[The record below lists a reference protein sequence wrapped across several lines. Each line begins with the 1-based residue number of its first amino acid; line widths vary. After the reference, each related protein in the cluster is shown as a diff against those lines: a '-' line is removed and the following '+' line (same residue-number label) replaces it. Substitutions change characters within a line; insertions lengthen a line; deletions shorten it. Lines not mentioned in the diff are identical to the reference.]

1 MIKKNGC
8 PLCSKANVDSDR
20 DEVGQDLDKDTKRK
34 MDSLLKGG
42 RDVVR
47 DSSLSRPKKAEVRS
61 NSTASKQHVIDS
73 IPEGLRNKNVS
84 RMLYTTPMGETGWYT
99 GEVDVEGN
107 PDGNGRMRLKT
118 GHSFEGERSHGC
130 REDLNLIRMK
140 SGFTANKASPR
151 K

>member
-34 MDSLLKGG
+34 MDSLMKGG

-73 IPEGLRNKNVS
+73 IPEGLRNENVS

-118 GHSFEGERSHGC
+118 GHSFEGEWSHGC
-130 REDLNLIRMK
+130 GEDLNLIRMK

>member
-1 MIKKNGC
+1 
-8 PLCSKANVDSDR
+8 
-20 DEVGQDLDKDTKRK
+20 
-34 MDSLLKGG
+34 MDSLMKGG

-47 DSSLSRPKKAEVRS
+47 DSSLSRPKKSEVRS
-61 NSTASKQHVIDS
+61 NSTAPKQHVIDS

-84 RMLYTTPMGETGWYT
+84 RMLYTTPMGETGCYK

-107 PDGNGRMRLKT
+107 PDGFGRMRLKT
-118 GHSFEGERSHGC
+118 GHSFEGEWSHGC

-140 SGFTANKASPR
+140 SGVTANKASPR